1 MTLSLTLAIL
11 WVFASTIVAFLPV
24 ERQFRPGSLLLV
36 TAPLLV
42 WGLAHDFGPVAGIAA
57 LGAFVSMYRNPL
69 RYLWSRLRDARL
81 EKGPAE

>member
-42 WGLAHDFGPVAGIAA
+42 WGLAHDFGPLAGIAA
-57 LGAFVSMYRNPL
+57 LAAFVSLYRNPL
-69 RYLWSRLRDARL
+69 RSLWTLFRGPVEQGSL
-81 EKGPAE
+81 E